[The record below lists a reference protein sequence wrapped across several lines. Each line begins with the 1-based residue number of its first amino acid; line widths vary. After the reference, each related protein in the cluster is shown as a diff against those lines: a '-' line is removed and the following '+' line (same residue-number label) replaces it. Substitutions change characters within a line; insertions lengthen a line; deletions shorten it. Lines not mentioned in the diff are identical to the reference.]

1 MIQREKVYRV
11 AYNTIEQALESFRR
25 RYNENEFTCI
35 VNKISSGYVYIVK
48 PKSKVKH
55 NQNNCSQMDN
65 AKKVNLVSLSESLVD
80 TPVYVKKTTPAVSSL
95 ATAALSKVKT
105 LPIKKTKNIEDE
117 TVSDEAIKA
126 VIACR
131 AKRKKPVPYVRE
143 EFTAN
148 AALNINQHDSER
160 PRCIYCGDYRS
171 GIVRDHVVSVAWR
184 GGVRH
189 YDRSHT
195 VPACPQCNSLLG
207 DKPIHNIADRA
218 AFLIGA
224 IAHHERRYLC
234 TVDRTQDELAEMDHF
249 LAISVK
255 SAMYEKA
262 VALQRIEYAKQ
273 VAAGY
278 YDYATIKHL
287 VKQGREIS

>member
-1 MIQREKVYRV
+1 M
-11 AYNTIEQALESFRR
+11 AYSTMEEAMESFRN
-25 RYNENEFTCI
+25 RYNENEFNCT

-48 PKSKVKH
+48 PKSKIEK
-55 NQNNCSQMDN
+55 NQSNRSQIAN
-65 AKKVNLVSLSESLVD
+65 SKKATSSSLIEPLSNKKPASRVN
-80 TPVYVKKTTPAVSSL
+80 SL
-95 ATAALSKVKT
+95 ATEDLEKVKN
-105 LPIKKTKNIEDE
+105 LPIKKSKNIVEDE
-117 TVSDEAIKA
+117 PVSEEAIKA

-131 AKRKKPVPYVRE
+131 AKRKKTVPYVRE
-143 EFTAN
+143 EFPSVST
-148 AALNINQHDSER
+148 LNINQPDLDR
-160 PRCIYCGDYRS
+160 LRCIYCGDYRS

-189 YDRSHT
+189 YDRGHT
-195 VPACPQCNSLLG
+195 VPSCPQCNSLLG

-224 IAHHERRYLC
+224 IEHHERRYLF
-234 TVDRTQDELAEMDHF
+234 TADRTQDELAEMDHF

-255 SAMYEKA
+255 NAMYEKA

-287 VKQGREIS
+287 IKQGREVS